1 MADMNIM
8 WCYWWQNST
17 IKKPLHN
24 NLPYLVWW
32 SWPSMHNSW
41 HTVWEHGHPS
51 PMFLLQ
57 VLVFDGCGQFHLQW
71 SHYAHRPPSPLPS
84 PPLPS
89 LHIKKCIVTT
99 SSFEVYTMTPTLGGN
114 LRGLAADL
122 CVSMGVTNQW
132 VISSCLPVPHLWRHT
147 GCYHCQWPEEHS
159 QKLSHSQTTDHWYQN
174 ETITLGTS
182 VVNMF
187 NNSSSQVPRQRTV
200 TKVTV
205 LANFYSLLWGQWSKL
220 TFWRE
225 RAKAAAILPP

>member
-1 MADMNIM
+1 MATLAQCSYCKCLSLMGVASFT
-8 WCYWWQNST
+8 CSGVT
-17 IKKPLHN
+17 
-24 NLPYLVWW
+24 
-32 SWPSMHNSW
+32 MHTD
-41 HTVWEHGHPS
+41 H
-51 PMFLLQ
+51 
-57 VLVFDGCGQFHLQW
+57 
-71 SHYAHRPPSPLPS
+71 PLPS

-114 LRGLAADL
+114 LRGSAADL

-132 VISSCLPVPHLWRHT
+132 VISSCLPAPHLWRHT

-205 LANFYSLLWGQWSKL
+205 FAN
-220 TFWRE
+220 
-225 RAKAAAILPP
+225 